1 MTRLSEIELML
12 NSLIP
17 VDMQS
22 DNLVTMDMLKIGVV
36 DTCSSIGVN
45 DLLFEPVTETDE
57 KGNEQVVDY
66 IITPDLTLAQQRLA
80 SYYAY
85 ILYLEKLKLVLNND
99 AINFSTLTF
108 SIKGLEKRPEAINDM
123 IYTAK
128 RYLSDYQDRLTGSD
142 AILGNATQFGSSSGG
157 DYYG

>member
-57 KGNEQVVDY
+57 EGNEQVIDY

-80 SYYAY
+80 SYYSY

>member
-22 DNLVTMDMLKIGVV
+22 DSLVTMDMLKIGVV

>member
-57 KGNEQVVDY
+57 EGNEQVIDY
-66 IITPDLTLAQQRLA
+66 IITP
-80 SYYAY
+80 
-85 ILYLEKLKLVLNND
+85 V
-99 AINFSTLTF
+99 
-108 SIKGLEKRPEAINDM
+108 
-123 IYTAK
+123 
-128 RYLSDYQDRLTGSD
+128 
-142 AILGNATQFGSSSGG
+142 
-157 DYYG
+157 

>member
-57 KGNEQVVDY
+57 EGNEQVIDY

-80 SYYAY
+80 SYYSY

-108 SIKGLEKRPEAINDM
+108 SIKGLEKRPGAINDM